1 MVSERVV
8 AEAVPDHWKFDTVIV
23 DEGQDFEPVWADI
36 LGLFLRE
43 PHDFL
48 WLEDPD
54 QNLRDQ
60 QPVVLPGFVGYRARA
75 NYRTPQTIAR
85 VIQRALPFEFDAVN
99 ELPGLGVGVT
109 PYDTPGEQPR
119 LVAKVIGEL
128 RARGFTHNQIVV
140 LTTQHVVTSGAPRSV
155 LDGPA
160 RVGNYHLRRFTGGY
174 DLLGNQLTTPGQI
187 TFDSVGR
194 FKGQESPAVILVDVD
209 PDPTDQ
215 IRADRLL
222 FAGMT
227 RATVRLELIMR
238 GDNPLN
244 RRFGGP

>member
-1 MVSERVV
+1 M
-8 AEAVPDHWKFDTVIV
+8 
-23 DEGQDFEPVWADI
+23 
-36 LGLFLRE
+36 
-43 PHDFL
+43 

-60 QPVVLPGFVGYRARA
+60 RPVVLPGFVGYRART
-75 NYRTPQTIAR
+75 NYRSPQSIAR

-119 LVAKVIGEL
+119 LVAKVIGDL
-128 RARGFTHNQIVV
+128 LARGFTHSQIVV
-140 LTTQHVVTSGAPRSV
+140 LTTQHVVTPGAPRSV

-160 RVGNYHLRRFTGGY
+160 RVGNYRLRRFTGEY
-174 DLLGNQLTTPGQI
+174 DLFGNQLTTPGQI

-209 PDPTDQ
+209 PDPQDQ
-215 IRADRLL
+215 VRADRLL

-227 RATVRLELIMR
+227 RATVRLELVMR
-238 GDNPLN
+238 SGQPAERSF
-244 RRFGGP
+244 RRPPVGARSW